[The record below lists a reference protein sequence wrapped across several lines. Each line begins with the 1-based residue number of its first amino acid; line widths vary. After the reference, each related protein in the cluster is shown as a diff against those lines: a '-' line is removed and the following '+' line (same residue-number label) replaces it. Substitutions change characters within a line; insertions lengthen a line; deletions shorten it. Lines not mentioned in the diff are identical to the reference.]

1 MWFFSVFFNLFIVNY
16 DEGIARES
24 FSFKIIL
31 RSPWYNH
38 LSSNVSMIIIYCGLL
53 DDNFPPSQLDLSIV
67 QSFLLPNWSHPP
79 ILVDTISR
87 GVTMVKTY
95 FEQCTLGFIFFITI
109 YFSWNVISKKYF
121 SLTVMRSLS
130 PTQRCVSGNFCKQAS
145 PEIPEVTCAIRTIMG
160 VLYETSLIWAISLGW
175 NYG

>member
-1 MWFFSVFFNLFIVNY
+1 VILQCRFFLFTVNR
-16 DEGIARES
+16 DNGIARES

-53 DDNFPPSQLDLSIV
+53 DDNVPPSQLDLSIV

-95 FEQCTLGFIFFITI
+95 FEQCTLGFIFFKSVIIII
-109 YFSWNVISKKYF
+109 YFPWNVISKKKYCSWTVNVAINIYGDMLLFDNSVLKMYLLNTQLNFHKRSNLF
-121 SLTVMRSLS
+121 SKWLYVM
-130 PTQRCVSGNFCKQAS
+130 G
-145 PEIPEVTCAIRTIMG
+145 M
-160 VLYETSLIWAISLGW
+160 
-175 NYG
+175 